1 MFGLKAAIAR
11 HQPPWYRWLEDR
23 LKPIQPAVIA
33 LLLLIVAVTTAVVVA
48 GPRWLRTA
56 WLVYLIS
63 P

>member
-1 MFGLKAAIAR
+1 MFGLKTLR
-11 HQPPWYRWLEDR
+11 KVEPPWYRWLEEH
-23 LKPIQPAVIA
+23 LAPVQPAVVA
-33 LLLLIVAVTTAVVVA
+33 LLLLVAGVSVLVAVT

>member
-1 MFGLKAAIAR
+1 MLGLKLLQE
-11 HQPPWYRWLEDR
+11 HQPPWYRWLEAR
-23 LKPIQPAVIA
+23 LEPLQPAVVA
-33 LLLLIVAVTTAVVVA
+33 LLLLIAGVSVLLVVS

>member
-1 MFGLKAAIAR
+1 MFGLKTLAQ
-11 HQPPWYRWLEDR
+11 HQPPWYRWLEER
-23 LKPIQPAVIA
+23 LEPVQPAVVA
-33 LLLLIVAVTTAVVVA
+33 LLLVLSVVSVLVVLT